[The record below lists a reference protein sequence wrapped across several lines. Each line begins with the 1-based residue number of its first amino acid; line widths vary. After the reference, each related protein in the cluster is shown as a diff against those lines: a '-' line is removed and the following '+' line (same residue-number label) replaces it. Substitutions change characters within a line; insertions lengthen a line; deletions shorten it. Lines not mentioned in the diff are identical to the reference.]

1 MHGGCRPTLNL
12 AVGIATKGRPAMAQT
27 IVAWL
32 EAQTRVP
39 DAVLIA
45 APSRADICGIS
56 DENVGTGVT
65 WIPSPIGLTKQRNRI
80 LREASGFD
88 IVVFFDDD
96 FLPQPTYLAE
106 IEQLFLTHPDVVL
119 ATGHVIADGI
129 VGPGLRVDEA
139 QQYLEAD
146 RRTDRSRRDLL
157 PVYNGYGC
165 NMAVRMSAVRRGGC
179 LFDEL
184 LPLYGWLED
193 VDFSRR
199 LGELGRVVLSAAS
212 RGVHLGVKSGRELGV
227 RLGYSQIANPI
238 YLVRKGTFAWLR
250 AMWQMGRNVAMNLV
264 FSICPEPYVDR
275 AGRLRGNAIAMKDL
289 VSGRLHPERIL
300 ML

>member
-1 MHGGCRPTLNL
+1 MSEPVLPGFRRRSGSPNNAIGSCARL
-12 AVGIATKGRPAMAQT
+12 
-27 IVAWL
+27 
-32 EAQTRVP
+32 RV
-39 DAVLIA
+39 
-45 APSRADICGIS
+45 SIS
-56 DENVGTGVT
+56 LCSLMTT
-65 WIPSPIGLTKQRNRI
+65 SCH
-80 LREASGFD
+80 S
-88 IVVFFDDD
+88 
-96 FLPQPTYLAE
+96 PTYLAE

-179 LFDEL
+179 LFDES

-212 RGVHLGVKSGRELGV
+212 RGF
-227 RLGYSQIANPI
+227 I
-238 YLVRKGTFAWLR
+238 
-250 AMWQMGRNVAMNLV
+250 
-264 FSICPEPYVDR
+264 
-275 AGRLRGNAIAMKDL
+275 
-289 VSGRLHPERIL
+289 
-300 ML
+300 

>member
-212 RGVHLGVKSGRELGV
+212 RGVHLGVKSGRESGV